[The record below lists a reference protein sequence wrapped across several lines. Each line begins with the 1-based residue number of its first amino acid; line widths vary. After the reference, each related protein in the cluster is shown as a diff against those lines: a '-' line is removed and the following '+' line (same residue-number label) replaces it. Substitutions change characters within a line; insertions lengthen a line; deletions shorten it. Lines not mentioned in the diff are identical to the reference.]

1 MKKII
6 ILLLFVIP
14 FISKAQDTTS
24 VPVDTVFV
32 PPIDSSRISQ
42 TITLSQLYHTYIIG
56 FIGTVASVDN
66 INYLNQLRGQYDT
79 SNMNKSITVTVP
91 SYMIVNVYRQMAAQ
105 PEGQCSSY
113 NNAIL
118 DALVPQISNSWLM
131 NQIGAIR
138 AANFAIR
145 DAKVGAAE
153 QFIMSI
159 NIQ

>member
-24 VPVDTVFV
+24 VPVDTVYV
-32 PPIDSSRISQ
+32 APIDSSRISQ
-42 TITLSQLYHTYIIG
+42 IITLSQLYHTYIIG

-66 INYLNQLRGQYDT
+66 INYLNQLRAQYDT

-105 PEGQCSSY
+105 PEGQTSSY
-113 NNAIL
+113 NNDIL
-118 DALVPQISNSWLM
+118 TSLVPQVTNSWLM
-131 NQIGAIR
+131 NQIMAIR
-138 AANFAIR
+138 DSNFAIR
-145 DAKVGAAE
+145 DAKVQAAKA
-153 QFIMSI
+153 FIMSI
-159 NIQ
+159 NL